1 MSAELDWPR
10 IGRVGGLL
18 ALVAGVGFAVV
29 TVVVV
34 TAPGM
39 VTQVDVSL
47 NQTATAWA
55 TANEWLVDVCLFLE
69 VIGGVKFSTGLVVV
83 IMLGLLA
90 WGRFGRPLPVPTLA
104 AIFLAM
110 SAAGGALLNTVL
122 KELIQRERPPTNGTW
137 LLQESLSF
145 PSGHAQSG
153 ISVWVVLG
161 LISLV
166 LIPGGVRWLV
176 GVLLI
181 VVGVAIGASRVIIGV
196 HWPTDVLG
204 GWLLGLTW
212 LGICLLVMRAIVRAQ
227 EPAKANN

>member
-1 MSAELDWPR
+1 VSAELDWPR
-10 IGRVGGLL
+10 IGRFGLL
-18 ALVAGVGFAVV
+18 LAVVAGIGFAIV

-47 NQTATAWA
+47 NQTANAWA

-83 IMLGLLA
+83 IVLGLLA

-104 AIFLAM
+104 AVFLAM

-122 KELIQRERPPTNGTW
+122 KNLIERERPPTNGTW
-137 LLQESLSF
+137 LLQESLSY

-166 LIPGGVRWLV
+166 LIPRGVRWLV
-176 GVLLI
+176 GVSLI

-212 LGICLLVMRAIVRAQ
+212 LGICLLVMRAIIRSQ
-227 EPAKANN
+227 QPAEVQN

>member
-18 ALVAGVGFAVV
+18 ALVAGVCFAVV

-83 IMLGLLA
+83 IVLGLLA

-104 AIFLAM
+104 AVFLAL

-122 KELIQRERPPTNGTW
+122 KNLIERERPPTNGTW
-137 LLQESLSF
+137 LLQESLSY

>member
-1 MSAELDWPR
+1 MAG
-10 IGRVGGLL
+10 IG
-18 ALVAGVGFAVV
+18 FSVV

-55 TANEWLVDVCLFLE
+55 TVNEWLVDVCLSLE

-83 IMLGLLA
+83 IVLGLLT
-90 WGRFGRPLPVPTLA
+90 WGRFGRPLSVPTLA
-104 AIFLAM
+104 AVFLAI

-122 KELIQRERPPTNGTW
+122 KNLVERERPPTNGTW
-137 LLQESLSF
+137 LLQESLSY
-145 PSGHAQSG
+145 PSGHSQSG

-176 GVLLI
+176 GVSLI
-181 VVGVAIGASRVIIGV
+181 VVGMAIGVSRVIIGV

-212 LGICLLVMRAIVRAQ
+212 LGICLLMMRAIVRSQ
-227 EPAKANN
+227 EPAEVQN